1 MGKLIAWI
9 LLGFSNFI
17 STYKPFIKSGD
28 KFKSSNL
35 LADVYGVSPE
45 VTYRKKKRNLSKSIW
60 KTITLYCLIW
70 DHPRAVLCINRSK
83 KKT

>member
-1 MGKLIAWI
+1 MIMGKLIAWI

-17 STYKPFIKSGD
+17 STYKPFINSGD

-45 VTYRKKKRNLSKSIW
+45 VTYKNQNHPNKSG
-60 KTITLYCLIW
+60 
-70 DHPRAVLCINRSK
+70 N
-83 KKT
+83 